1 MQNVPLRPGMCI
13 STSADGRA
21 AALYYKMGFTVPF
34 FPINKVLQ
42 KLTGSNMFCAIISRS
57 TKHYLVNIKTE
68 SWVAVEVTN
77 SFL

>member
-1 MQNVPLRPGMCI
+1 M
-13 STSADGRA
+13 
-21 AALYYKMGFTVPF
+21 PF
-34 FPINKVLQ
+34 FPINEVLQ
-42 KLTGSNMFCAIISRS
+42 KIIGSNMFCAVINRS